1 MNIYQRDLGFLLLIK
16 FGTNAFRY
24 QDIAKAREEILSREA
39 ETHTVAE
46 LEWLSLAKRLPADNL
61 IEDNI
66 IEYINFAIQN
76 KMNVYKLT
84 DEFIEELKNEK

>member
-1 MNIYQRDLGFLLLIK
+1 MNAYQRDLGFLLLVK
-16 FGTNAFRY
+16 HGTNPFRY
-24 QDIAKAREEILSREA
+24 QEIAKAREEILSREA

-46 LEWLSLAKRLPADNL
+46 LEWLSLSKRLPADML

-66 IEYINFAIQN
+66 IKFINFTIQDSI
-76 KMNVYKLT
+76 NVYKLT